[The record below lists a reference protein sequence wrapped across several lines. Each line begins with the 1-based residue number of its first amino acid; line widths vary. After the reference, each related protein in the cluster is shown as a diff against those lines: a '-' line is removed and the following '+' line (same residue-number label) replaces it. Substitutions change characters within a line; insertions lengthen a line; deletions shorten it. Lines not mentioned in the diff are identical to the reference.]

1 MPALNLLNKVA
12 EPRST
17 QGPHLL
23 GSIQSLARHV
33 LSRASQT
40 HEAARS
46 HSLQARQGT
55 VAIPTVY
62 AGLNTG
68 PSPGVVVGATLGAV
82 AGFLLLVWLF
92 SSLRNSRGGVVDE
105 EVIVRRERS
114 PRSRRSR
121 RSEMRSV
128 SRSPRQERI
137 IRQER
142 IVRDTSRAPPP
153 PQVPRNT
160 FIVDDRQ
167 ERRVEGDDVVEVIEE
182 HSSVAPRR
190 KNRKSSGYRS
200 VDPNLYAG
208 GNYPQ
213 RSVY

>member
-1 MPALNLLNKVA
+1 MPALNLLRKAA

-17 QGPHLL
+17 ELPHVLAK
-23 GSIQSLARHV
+23 IQSLARYI
-33 LSRASQT
+33 LPRGSATNQ
-40 HEAARS
+40 AAQS

-62 AGLNTG
+62 AGLNAG

-92 SSLRNSRGGVVDE
+92 STLRNSRGGVVDE

-128 SRSPRQERI
+128 SRSPRQERV

-142 IVRDTSRAPPP
+142 IVRETSRAPPP
-153 PQVPRNT
+153 QVQRNT
-160 FIVDDRQ
+160 FIVDDRP

-190 KNRKSSGYRS
+190 KNRRSSGYRS

-208 GNYPQ
+208 GDYPQ